1 MFQTKVNLME
11 SDWTPITNQPAP
23 HYAHSSFTCQWE
35 LPPSNSS
42 SFNTFILLST
52 FIPISEISLTISVD
66 PFRTKTW
73 IEWLEYSCISIF
85 LLVKIF
91 LKLHIA
97 DHCCC
102 GVNLVSPVRPLQ
114 AEICSRHEFWWWQV
128 VAASEGGGGGGV
140 VQYRTT
146 EAVQRLP
153 LHHSPSHETR
163 LGATTD

>member
-1 MFQTKVNLME
+1 M
-11 SDWTPITNQPAP
+11 
-23 HYAHSSFTCQWE
+23 
-35 LPPSNSS
+35 
-42 SFNTFILLST
+42 
-52 FIPISEISLTISVD
+52 
-66 PFRTKTW
+66 
-73 IEWLEYSCISIF
+73 
-85 LLVKIF
+85 KIF

-128 VAASEGGGGGGV
+128 VAASGGGGGGGGV

-153 LHHSPSHETR
+153 SHETR